1 MQHYTKHK
9 LGIDI
14 DKLGKAYLDFRSKLG
29 FRTDDKS
36 LRDFNAICI
45 NRIPGDENSITGG
58 NVRGLYWT
66 YPDSTNVEEQR
77 LPYIEEHKYT
87 EICPE
92 FKGTYVEEVYN
103 QITKKF
109 KLGRVRFLM
118 KPPRSCL
125 SWHRD
130 PEMRLHI
137 PIITNVGNIMVIENE
152 AFHMPADGDG
162 YITDNTKYHN
172 FFNGSEIDRVHLV
185 ATVIEHKCEDDNC
198 CEMC

>member
-1 MQHYTKHK
+1 MQHFSTYK

-137 PIITNVGNIMVIENE
+137 PIITNKGNIMVIENE
-152 AFHMPADGDG
+152 AFHMPANGDG

-185 ATVIEHKCEDDNC
+185 ATLLEHKCDDDC
-198 CEMC
+198 CKMC